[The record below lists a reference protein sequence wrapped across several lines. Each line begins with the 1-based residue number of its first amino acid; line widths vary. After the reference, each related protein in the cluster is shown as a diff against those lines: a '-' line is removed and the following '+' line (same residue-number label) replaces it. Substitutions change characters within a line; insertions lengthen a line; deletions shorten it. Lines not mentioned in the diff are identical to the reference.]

1 MLWTVQDTPKLLN
14 IKYHL
19 YMTLAKLKKN
29 VAIISIRKRGNIN
42 HDSYNRIFSSLYNR
56 IFKTIINSYNF
67 YYYNNLI
74 VITRRRGD
82 FNPRC
87 LCRKY

>member
-19 YMTLAKLKKN
+19 YMTLAKLKEN

-42 HDSYNRIFSSLYNR
+42 HDSYNCIFSSLYNR
-56 IFKTIINSYNF
+56 ILK
-67 YYYNNLI
+67 
-74 VITRRRGD
+74 
-82 FNPRC
+82 P
-87 LCRKY
+87 